1 MPNTNSATSSPI
13 TLTYILK
20 KDGSSELFSLDKL
33 KRSISL
39 ALQAVGISDNPISSK
54 VAEEVIKKLQEEIKK
69 GALPSTL
76 GIREIVEVALR
87 ERGLAP
93 AAEAYRN
100 YYAEQKAK
108 QTQSSARA
116 DITARP
122 AKQSSSK
129 QKQGLMFEYFFS
141 SPDKHPFDE
150 VKWDKRSASI
160 TNVNGETIFHQ
171 DNIEVPDFWSQNA
184 TNIVASKYFYGD
196 LEKGTRES
204 SVKQLIDRVTRTI
217 TDWGKMD
224 GYFKSDEAAETF
236 YNELT
241 WLILNQYGTFNSPV
255 WFNCGVHRYD
265 KGSGANRYYWDK
277 QEKKVKVADDD
288 YTHPQCS
295 ACFILSIEDTMDS
308 ILNLAK
314 AEGMI
319 FKFGSGSGV
328 NLSPLRSSYES
339 LSGGGKASG
348 PVSFMKGFD
357 AFAGVIKS
365 GGKTRRAAK
374 MVILDVDHPDI
385 MEFIESK
392 VKEEK
397 KAWAL
402 IDAGYDG
409 AIDGEAYTSVFFQN
423 ANHSVRVTD
432 EFMQAVLKDK
442 EWQTRSVTTGEVVG
456 TYKARDILYK
466 IAEGTYICGD
476 PGLQYDTTINKWH
489 TCANT
494 DKIHASNPC
503 SEYMFLN
510 DTACNLASLNL
521 LKFRKDDGSFDVKAF
536 QQAVR
541 VFITAM
547 EIIVDN
553 ASYPT
558 DKIAYRSHLYRTL
571 GLGYANLGALLMSRG
586 LPYDS
591 DEGRALAAAI
601 TAVMTGTA
609 YQQSGEI
616 AKVKGP
622 FPDFEPNKES
632 VVKVMEKHLAA
643 VDDINEDLVEPEL
656 IEAARRSWQET
667 VLHARTVGLRN
678 AQASVLAPTG
688 TIAFMMDCDTTGVE
702 PDIALVKYKKLV
714 GGGYM
719 KIVNSTVRQALE
731 SLGYSA
737 DEIKRITEYIDEH
750 DTIEGSPDL
759 KDEHLP
765 VFDCAFKPAKGKR
778 FIHHMGHIRMMSAVQ
793 PFISGAISKTV
804 NMPKDST
811 IEDIMDA
818 YIQGWK
824 LGLKAL
830 AIYRDGSKRT
840 QPLNTSKDSKS
851 EEKDQSGQSNA
862 NQQVVTTPA
871 SVSTKPRRMRLP
883 DERKSI
889 THKFVIAGHSG
900 YITVGLY
907 PDGRPGEIFVTI
919 AKDGSVISGL
929 MDAFA
934 TSVSLALQY
943 GVPLKVLVNQFV
955 HRRFEPS
962 GYTNNPQIKIAK
974 SFVDY
979 IFRWLALKF
988 LTPAEA
994 EAVGVKMNVEQIE
1007 QVEEDQSLSNGFLA
1021 VKDEP
1026 ENPLEKEKKDQP
1038 ETEMKQSELFSAS
1051 SAEDEEEKFTFD
1063 NQSDAPPCP
1072 TCGEIMV
1079 RNASCYKC
1087 LNCGATSGC
1096 S

>member
-1 MPNTNSATSSPI
+1 MSISKSVTSSPI

-39 ALQAVGISDNPISSK
+39 ALQSVGIKDNPISSK
-54 VAEEVIKKLQEEIKK
+54 VAEEVISRLKEEIKQ
-69 GALPSTL
+69 GALPSAL

-87 ERGLAP
+87 ERGLGP
-93 AAEAYRN
+93 AADAYQQYGKEHPKKGKEKGVVSEEKKGAQKRN
-100 YYAEQKAK
+100 KRMAE
-108 QTQSSARA
+108 
-116 DITARP
+116 
-122 AKQSSSK
+122 
-129 QKQGLMFEYFFS
+129 GLQFDYFFS
-141 SPDKHPFDE
+141 NPDVHPFDE
-150 VKWDKRSASI
+150 VKWEKRSATI
-160 TNVNGETIFHQ
+160 ANVKGETIFHQ
-171 DNIEVPDFWSQNA
+171 DDVEVPEFWSQNA

-196 LEKGTRES
+196 AEKGTRES

-217 TDWGKMD
+217 TDWGKED
-224 GYFKSDEAAETF
+224 GYFKTEEAAETF

-241 WLILNQYGTFNSPV
+241 WLILHQYGTFNSPV

-265 KGSGANRYYWDK
+265 KGSGAHRYYWHK
-277 QEKKVKVADDD
+277 TEQRVKVAEDD

-308 ILNLAK
+308 ILELAK
-314 AEGMI
+314 SEGMI

-328 NLSPLRSSYES
+328 NLSPLRSSYET
-339 LSGGGKASG
+339 LSGGGRASG

-374 MVILDVDHPDI
+374 MVILNVDHPDI

-432 EFMQAVLKDK
+432 DFMKAVEEDK
-442 EWQTRSVTTGEVVG
+442 EWHTRAVTTGEIIN
-456 TYKARDILYK
+456 TYRARDILYK

-476 PGLQYDTTINKWH
+476 PGIQYDTTINEWH
-489 TCANT
+489 TCAQT
-494 DKIHASNPC
+494 DRIYASNPC

-521 LKFRKDDGSFDVKAF
+521 LKFRKADGSFDVKAF
-536 QQAVR
+536 QRAVR

-558 DKIAYRSHLYRTL
+558 AEIARRSHLYRTL

-586 LPYDS
+586 IPYDS
-591 DEGRALAAAI
+591 DQGRALAAAI
-601 TAVMTGTA
+601 SAVMTGTA
-609 YQQSGEI
+609 YQQSGEL

-622 FPDFEPNKES
+622 FPDFANNKES
-632 VVKVMEKHLAA
+632 VVKVVKKHLAA
-643 VDDINEDLVEPEL
+643 VDNIQADLVEPEL
-656 IEAARRSWQET
+656 MEAVRKTWQE
-667 VLHARTVGLRN
+667 VVVNAQTVGLRN
-678 AQASVLAPTG
+678 AQVSVLAPTG
-688 TIAFMMDCDTTGVE
+688 TIAFMMDCDTTGIE

-719 KIVNSTVRQALE
+719 KIVNSTVKQALE
-731 SLGYSA
+731 SLGYSEA
-737 DEIKRITEYIDEH
+737 EISRITEYIDKH

-759 KDEHLP
+759 KEEHLP

-778 FIHHMGHIRMMSAVQ
+778 FIHHMGHIRMMGAVQ

-804 NMPKDST
+804 NMPHDST
-811 IEDIMDA
+811 VEDIMDA

-840 QPLNTSKDSKS
+840 QPLNTSKESSKDKAV
-851 EEKDQSGQSNA
+851 ENGEKQKEPAVAATVA
-862 NQQVVTTPA
+862 N
-871 SVSTKPRRMRLP
+871 KPRRMRLP
-883 DERKSI
+883 DERRSI

-988 LTPAEA
+988 LTPEEA
-994 EAVGVKMNVEQIE
+994 EAVGVKINK
-1007 QVEEDQSLSNGFLA
+1007 EEHPEDDQSLSNGFLA

-1026 ENPLEKEKKDQP
+1026 DNSPRDLEVKPQP
-1038 ETEMKQSELFSAS
+1038 DLFTNLQYNSNA
-1051 SAEDEEEKFTFD
+1051 DDEEKFTFD
-1063 NQSDAPPCP
+1063 NQADAPSCP